1 MSFDKAI
8 ASGKEH
14 RKQYRG
20 SKAFD
25 AYCRNHGGCSWCAE
39 NRQYANIKAKQK
51 ADAAVDEYL
60 EQQDTKD
67 KKQDNKNNTQQKG
80 DEADAYDNNIRRTQ
94 HAGAGFPA
102 AQAP

>member
-20 SKAFD
+20 AKAFD

-51 ADAAVDEYL
+51 ADAAINDYSEKQ
-60 EQQDTKD
+60 ETKYE
-67 KKQDNKNNTQQKG
+67 K
-80 DEADAYDNNIRRTQ
+80 
-94 HAGAGFPA
+94 
-102 AQAP
+102 

>member
-20 SKAFD
+20 TKAFD

-39 NRQYANIKAKQK
+39 NRQYANKKVKQK
-51 ADAAVDEYL
+51 ADAAINDYSEKQ
-60 EQQDTKD
+60 ETKD
-67 KKQDNKNNTQQKG
+67 EK
-80 DEADAYDNNIRRTQ
+80 
-94 HAGAGFPA
+94 
-102 AQAP
+102 